1 MVDNMDRLGAMQA
14 FVEVVERGSFSAA
27 ASRRGLSGAALSK
40 SLAQLEQHLNAR
52 LLNRTTRRLSL
63 TDAGRAYLE
72 RCRSI
77 LRDVEEAELAAAQV
91 AVAPRGHLLVSA
103 PSSFGAM
110 YLAAAFN
117 AFLRRYPEV
126 TLELSLTDR
135 FVDVVQEG
143 FDLSIR
149 IAELPDSSLVARRLA
164 PCRRVYCASPD
175 YLARY
180 GRPQLPS
187 ELAGHRCLLNTNS
200 PRPGVWEFHGEDGVE
215 TVAVAGPLSTDSGQI
230 LHAAVLDGQGI
241 ALLPTFY
248 VGPDLRAGRLEA
260 VLPAYC
266 HPDIG
271 IYALYASRRYLSAKT
286 RALVEFLAERFAGVP
301 EWERSEERASAD
313 R

>member
-1 MVDNMDRLGAMQA
+1 MHV
-14 FVEVVERGSFSAA
+14 FVEVVQRGGFSAA
-27 ASRRGLSGAALSK
+27 STRLGVSAAAVSK
-40 SLAQLEQHLNAR
+40 SLAQLEEHLHAR

-77 LRDVEEAELAAAQV
+77 LRDVEEAELAAAQI
-91 AVAPRGHLLVSA
+91 AIEPRGHLLVSA
-103 PSSFGAM
+103 PSSFGVKF
-110 YLAAAFN
+110 LGDAFN
-117 AFLRRYPEV
+117 AFLRRYPDV
-126 TLELSLTDR
+126 TLDLSLTDR

-143 FDLSIR
+143 YDLSIR
-149 IAELPDSSLVARRLA
+149 IAELGDSSLVARCLA
-164 PCRRVYCASPD
+164 PCRRVYCAAPA

-180 GRPQLPS
+180 GRPQRAA
-187 ELAGHRCLLNTNS
+187 ELAAHRCLLNSNS
-200 PRPGVWEFHGEDGVE
+200 PRPGTWEFHHADGVE
-215 TVAVAGPLSTDSGQI
+215 TVAVSGPLSTDSGQI

-260 VLPAYC
+260 VLPDYH

-301 EWERSEERASAD
+301 EWD